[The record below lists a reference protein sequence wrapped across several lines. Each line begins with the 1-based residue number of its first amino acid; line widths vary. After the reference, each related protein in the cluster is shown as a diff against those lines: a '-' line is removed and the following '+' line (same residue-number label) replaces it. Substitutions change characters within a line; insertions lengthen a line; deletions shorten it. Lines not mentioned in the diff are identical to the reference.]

1 MRARIWRRSLGWRD
15 RWSGGSSAARKGLQ
29 TAASGGCV
37 QMPFVRNV
45 WGQIP
50 AAIGAR
56 ICRKISQDIPPA
68 KHSGNLGSFDL
79 TVPRLLEAGCATR
92 MSSARILP
100 SAPHR
105 IRIRKMTTGTSC
117 STLVSTANGCTSTR
131 AWTHHDH
138 EEEGRT
144 GRRKP
149 PSRTKALAPG

>member
-1 MRARIWRRSLGWRD
+1 MEKISWLERQVERRLIGSTQRFADGVFRWLCPDALCSQCLGAD
-15 RWSGGSSAARKGLQ
+15 SS
-29 TAASGGCV
+29 SHS
-37 QMPFVRNV
+37 
-45 WGQIP
+45 
-50 AAIGAR
+50 AR

-79 TVPRLLEAGCATR
+79 TVPRLLEAGCAMRT
-92 MSSARILP
+92 SSARILP

-117 STLVSTANGCTSTR
+117 STLVSTADGRTSTR

-144 GRRKP
+144 GRRKL
-149 PSRTKALAPG
+149 PSKTKALAPG